1 MDDAVLAQLML
12 PPGLPG
18 SGRLRYAAAMQL
30 NRAGRLSP
38 EALEVFRICSPR
50 DGEDPMILLG
60 QRGLARE
67 LPAPSASSPE
77 QSLHALLDEVDVYLS
92 GLAGPGTGEL
102 RAGLA
107 MARGKPISLP
117 KPQKSAVVDAHLQQ
131 ALVQLR
137 ATHPSLALA
146 IAAAAPLLK
155 WVTYDAYPAEL
166 IGESFR
172 TGHAFASLVGEE
184 APFRAEDFDIGLF
197 LIAPHV
203 LYRDHNHAA
212 PELYAPLTGPHGW
225 RFGPDASL
233 VIKPAHEP
241 VWNDPFAPHL
251 TKVGPV
257 PFLCL
262 FGWTRDVMQPATV
275 LPATDWPQLE
285 SLRITP
291 TGTFE

>member
-1 MDDAVLAQLML
+1 MSDPALSQLMI

-50 DGEDPMILLG
+50 DAEDPLTLLN
-60 QRGLARE
+60 QRGLAQE
-67 LPAPSASSPE
+67 LSQRIAATPE
-77 QSLHALLDEVDVYLS
+77 AAILALLDEADIYLS
-92 GLAGPGTGEL
+92 TLDCPGVGEL

-107 MARGKPISLP
+107 EARTRPVGVPPARSN
-117 KPQKSAVVDAHLQQ
+117 AVVGAHLAS
-131 ALVQLR
+131 ALAPL
-137 ATHPSLALA
+137 ALTHPALA
-146 IAAAAPLLK
+146 FAIATAAPHLE
-155 WVTYDAYPAEL
+155 WVTFDAYPPKL
-166 IGESFR
+166 IGEDFR
-172 TGHAFASLVGEE
+172 KGHAFASLVGQGS
-184 APFRAEDFDIGLF
+184 PLPAEDFDFGLF

-225 RFGPDASL
+225 RFGPGASL

-262 FGWTRDVMQPATV
+262 FGWTRDVMQPAAV
-275 LPATDWPQLE
+275 VPAADWPALE
-285 SLRITP
+285 ALRISS